1 MKKIDNMIDH
11 TYREY
16 FKHMNVYIMY
26 PFLVNHNYH
35 LESDRKFSKYYN
47 SNYINKSKNIKIF
60 E

>member
-1 MKKIDNMIDH
+1 MIDH